1 MASSHS
7 ASGEQPVN
15 CSIRSVNGSLHGNW
29 DGGLRSF
36 FKMKAG
42 HQDEAPR
49 IERDGIH
56 VGDPFRIK
64 SLGRRHTRLFGVVKF
79 VGVVHYAK
87 GIWLGV
93 ELEQAYGK
101 NDGIIKGTRYFEAQ
115 PMHGVMVKV
124 EDIELV
130 AQHAPTQ
137 QREGLLEDITC
148 RFGSITMNA

>member
-56 VGDPFRIK
+56 VGDPVRIK

-79 VGVVHYAK
+79 VGVVHCESTFDVQCCDCCPSAT
-87 GIWLGV
+87 I
-93 ELEQAYGK
+93 
-101 NDGIIKGTRYFEAQ
+101 GIILTR
-115 PMHGVMVKV
+115 
-124 EDIELV
+124 L
-130 AQHAPTQ
+130 
-137 QREGLLEDITC
+137 
-148 RFGSITMNA
+148 